1 MTWEIYLDV
10 VSPPSICSTRST
22 GCAPRRCCATS
33 CRVFTSR
40 RQSGYRGYLS
50 GRSLLSRS
58 RAEIEVLEKTLRE
71 EFLSALCETLEA
83 CLQYRNVKAVDGEA
97 SDLLLQLFE
106 VKRAA
111 SETIPEETD

>member
-1 MTWEIYLDV
+1 M
-10 VSPPSICSTRST
+10 
-22 GCAPRRCCATS
+22 
-33 CRVFTSR
+33 
-40 RQSGYRGYLS
+40 
-50 GRSLLSRS
+50 
-58 RAEIEVLEKTLRE
+58 IEVLEKTLRE